1 MAHDMPEFW
10 MSHVA
15 CLIVDIAM
23 FQENVVAT
31 PSKVRGFL
39 SEFDRAAFCRIL
51 TVEFTRSCREENYIL
66 IIVLMMFC
74 SLYLPYVSRPCHDR
88 NEIENLMQ

>member
-1 MAHDMPEFW
+1 

-31 PSKVRGFL
+31 TSKVCGFL
-39 SEFDRAAFCRIL
+39 SEVGRGVD
-51 TVEFTRSCREENYIL
+51 
-66 IIVLMMFC
+66 
-74 SLYLPYVSRPCHDR
+74 VSG
-88 NEIENLMQ
+88 I

>member
-1 MAHDMPEFW
+1 MSQFS

-31 PSKVRGFL
+31 TPKVRGFL
-39 SEFDRAAFCRIL
+39 SQFGRGAARRIRYSPVFCRIL
-51 TVEFTRSCREENYIL
+51 TVEFTS
-66 IIVLMMFC
+66 
-74 SLYLPYVSRPCHDR
+74 
-88 NEIENLMQ
+88 